1 MNFNDIKE
9 LISLIDQS
17 ELSSFQYQKDGLKL
31 KIEKNKPVSVNMN
44 KKTEAVTTLQ
54 VESTK
59 AEEIISSD
67 EPVLAPVMIKGHSV
81 KSPLVGV
88 YYGSP
93 NPTSDAYVKVG
104 QQVAKGDVLCIIEAM
119 KVMNEIVAEQDG
131 EILEICV
138 ANESLVEYGQTLVR
152 IG

>member
-9 LISLIDQS
+9 LIRLIDQS

-31 KIEKNKPVSVNMN
+31 KIEKNKPVEAQVN
-44 KKTEAVTTLQ
+44 KKAETIPYPQVTSVEPKEVFSTE
-54 VESTK
+54 
-59 AEEIISSD
+59 
-67 EPVLAPVMIKGHSV
+67 EPVLAPAIKKGNSV

-93 NPTSDAYVKVG
+93 NPTSEAYVKVG
-104 QQVAKGDVLCIIEAM
+104 QQVSKGDVLCIIEAM

-138 ANESLVEYGQTLVR
+138 DNESLVEYGQTLVR

>member
-9 LISLIDQS
+9 LIRLIDQS

-31 KIEKNKPVSVNMN
+31 KIEKNKPVEAHVN
-44 KKTEAVTTLQ
+44 KKTDAIPYPHVTN
-54 VESTK
+54 VESK
-59 AEEIISSD
+59 EVFSSEEPI
-67 EPVLAPVMIKGHSV
+67 LAPVAKNGHSV

-93 NPTSDAYVKVG
+93 NPTSEAYVKVG
-104 QQVAKGDVLCIIEAM
+104 QQVSKGDVLCIIEAM
-119 KVMNEIVAEQDG
+119 KVMNEIVAEQEG